1 MADIKDMTLY
11 SDPALLQGRSVILA
25 DANGDPLRFDASK
38 LAAVAKDLS
47 MFTPDGASSIL
58 RSTANT
64 YVVRTPGTY
73 KFPLVYGNAI
83 KNGVTN
89 TPAYT
94 NQGGTNQA
102 DFVNHL
108 GALITSPFIEKNA
121 NCQPAAAQLL
131 WQTTSGMISTV
142 SLVEGGDCKYIQFTV
157 ASIPD
162 TNGDALLVVK
172 DSGGNIMWSWLIW
185 CTSDSLGPETFK
197 NHTDVE
203 YPLMTENLGAIW
215 NAARTNQYNP
225 HFQWGRKDP
234 MAPVNGSGS
243 QCTLYDINGNTY
255 TGFGVRG
262 TDCDQLS
269 TKTVAEAIKNPNL
282 FFTRYDD
289 TSHNWNTLTRF
300 NNFWNAAL
308 NADGANDD
316 QATAIKTIYDPCPVG
331 YMMPSARAFT
341 GFTSTGDNTTDS
353 TQFNVVGS
361 FSQGWKFKRN
371 SADAQGNFFPASG
384 YRATASGALAYMG
397 SYGYCWSYGSYS
409 QTYARGLYF
418 NSGSVCPLNNYRRSS
433 GFSVRP
439 CREFA

>member
-94 NQGGTNQA
+94 NQGGSNQA
-102 DFVNHL
+102 DFVTHL

-185 CTSDSLGPETFK
+185 CTSDALGPETFK

-215 NAARTNQYNP
+215 NAARTCQYNP

-255 TGFGVRG
+255 TG
-262 TDCDQLS
+262 
-269 TKTVAEAIKNPNL
+269 
-282 FFTRYDD
+282 
-289 TSHNWNTLTRF
+289 
-300 NNFWNAAL
+300 
-308 NADGANDD
+308 
-316 QATAIKTIYDPCPVG
+316 
-331 YMMPSARAFT
+331 
-341 GFTSTGDNTTDS
+341 
-353 TQFNVVGS
+353 
-361 FSQGWKFKRN
+361 
-371 SADAQGNFFPASG
+371 
-384 YRATASGALAYMG
+384 
-397 SYGYCWSYGSYS
+397 
-409 QTYARGLYF
+409 
-418 NSGSVCPLNNYRRSS
+418 
-433 GFSVRP
+433 
-439 CREFA
+439 